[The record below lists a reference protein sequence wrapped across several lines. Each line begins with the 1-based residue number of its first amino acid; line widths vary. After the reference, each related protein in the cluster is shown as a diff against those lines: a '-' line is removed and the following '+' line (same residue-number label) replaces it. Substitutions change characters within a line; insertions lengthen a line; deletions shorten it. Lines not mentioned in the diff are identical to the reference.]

1 MDNSSTTRPAP
12 EVVKAVTSAMEEG
25 WGNPSS
31 LHKLGS
37 KSQAIVRA
45 ARQAVARAISADES
59 EVYFTSGGTEANNLA
74 IFGTLRTLPDR
85 KRIIT
90 STVEHPSVMAAYEY
104 LKETGYDVRFI
115 RVDSLGRVDPEEV
128 LREVTPDTALVS
140 IMLVQNEIGT
150 LQPCREIGRGLMSMG
165 GKRPRFH
172 IDAVQGFARLS
183 IDVREW
189 GVDLLSVSAHKI
201 HGPKGVGALYVRK
214 GVSLTPLAF
223 GGGQEKGVRSG
234 TENVPGIAGFGAAC
248 ALWET
253 DREETMRR
261 LTDLR
266 AKLVDG
272 ILGAVP
278 DAVLHGPR
286 REGVAPYI
294 VHFSFPGLRGET
306 ILHALEERGVY
317 VSTGSACSSHKDKP
331 SPVVLALGRKE
342 EEALGAIRFSMSR
355 YTTEDD
361 VRITIAALLESL
373 QSLKA
378 WRR

>member
-1 MDNSSTTRPAP
+1 MAAPHTAKEIIYMDNSSTTRPAP

-150 LQPCREIGRGLMSMG
+150 LQPI
-165 GKRPRFH
+165 
-172 IDAVQGFARLS
+172 
-183 IDVREW
+183 
-189 GVDLLSVSAHKI
+189 
-201 HGPKGVGALYVRK
+201 
-214 GVSLTPLAF
+214 
-223 GGGQEKGVRSG
+223 
-234 TENVPGIAGFGAAC
+234 
-248 ALWET
+248 
-253 DREETMRR
+253 
-261 LTDLR
+261 
-266 AKLVDG
+266 
-272 ILGAVP
+272 
-278 DAVLHGPR
+278 
-286 REGVAPYI
+286 
-294 VHFSFPGLRGET
+294 SF
-306 ILHALEERGVY
+306 
-317 VSTGSACSSHKDKP
+317 
-331 SPVVLALGRKE
+331 
-342 EEALGAIRFSMSR
+342 
-355 YTTEDD
+355 
-361 VRITIAALLESL
+361 
-373 QSLKA
+373 
-378 WRR
+378 